1 MPALLTRMSMRPW
14 RSRMV
19 AATLATA
26 FWSPT
31 SRAIASSPGCWSV
44 FSLRPEITTVAPA
57 LFSACAPARPM
68 PEPPPVIQATL
79 SFSVLGGAK
88 QVLFLLFGHLARAAR
103 VLQHLQRALHRRA
116 LEQRVAPLFQ
126 RRKFVDVHPLALG
139 KAQPRHGRHVGDGVF
154 VACQVLRFLQPAV

>member
-88 QVLFLLFGHLARAAR
+88 KNLRLLLREAGRLAAPVRQDLDAALDRRAPRDAVATALERGKVIDAHARA
-103 VLQHLQRALHRRA
+103 
-116 LEQRVAPLFQ
+116 
-126 RRKFVDVHPLALG
+126 LG
-139 KAQPRHGRHVGDGVF
+139 RAQPR
-154 VACQVLRFLQPAV
+154 A